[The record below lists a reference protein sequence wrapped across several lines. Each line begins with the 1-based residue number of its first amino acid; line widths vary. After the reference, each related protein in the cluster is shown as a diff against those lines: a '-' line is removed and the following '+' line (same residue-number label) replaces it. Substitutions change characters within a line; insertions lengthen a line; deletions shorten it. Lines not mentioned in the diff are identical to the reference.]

1 MSSGMYL
8 LLWILFNDAQ
18 KACHLGFNLILYLRQ
33 YFLASF
39 IDGWLRSR
47 TVEVFLYTRFSS
59 LLHFNVVFHLLRKR
73 SIFLYVSMI
82 LFFNLHL

>member
-1 MSSGMYL
+1 MYL
-8 LLWILFNDAQ
+8 LLCILFNDAQ
-18 KACHLGFNLILYLRQ
+18 KACHLGFNLMLYLRQ

-47 TVEVFLYTRFSS
+47 TAEVLLYMRFTC
-59 LLHFNVVFHLLRKR
+59 LLHFNVMFDLLRKR
-73 SIFLYVSMI
+73 SIILYASMI

>member
-1 MSSGMYL
+1 MFSGMYL

-18 KACHLGFNLILYLRQ
+18 KACHLGFNLILYFRQ

-47 TVEVFLYTRFSS
+47 TTEVLLYMRFTC
-59 LLHFNVVFHLLRKR
+59 LLYSNIEFHLLR
-73 SIFLYVSMI
+73 
-82 LFFNLHL
+82 